1 MRTKSNVFYYS
12 KRNFINSF
20 NLRLATYKLFCH
32 SEAEYLIIMD
42 GHSDFTTISSTETYK
57 NCIRNFHEFDAN
69 QFEKL
74 LTSPLDSTPLRYNVF
89 FFLFLTMKLYILS
102 FVLLSMYIILYT
114 KIWLVDKYKK
124 YGIVPT
130 VTIKEKGTVLR

>member
-1 MRTKSNVFYYS
+1 
-12 KRNFINSF
+12 
-20 NLRLATYKLFCH
+20 
-32 SEAEYLIIMD
+32 MD
-42 GHSDFTTISSTETYK
+42 GHIDFTTISSPETHE

-69 QFEKL
+69 QFGKL

-130 VTIKEKGTVLR
+130 VTIKEKGTVLKIKSNTSNGL